1 MYLVKEDHLTNLG
14 LINLCISS
22 HASHFLSTNNTTGET
37 DKKS

>member
-37 DKKS
+37 DKES